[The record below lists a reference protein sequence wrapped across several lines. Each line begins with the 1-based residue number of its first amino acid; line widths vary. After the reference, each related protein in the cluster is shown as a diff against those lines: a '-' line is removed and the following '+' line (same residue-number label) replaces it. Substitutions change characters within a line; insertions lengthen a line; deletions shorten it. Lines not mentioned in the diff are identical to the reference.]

1 MIGNDIVDL
10 VQADKDSNWQR
21 KGFLDKLFTTEEQFL
36 ISSDIQAPL
45 MVWLLWSM
53 KEAAYKINSRQSK
66 LRLFAP
72 IKLICNNLIV
82 LNDKATGQ
90 VFYEEQV
97 YFTTTEI
104 HGHDYVHT
112 LASDQKPELDEARIS
127 IMNFQTGYR
136 ATNPDSVSH
145 HGRYLAL
152 AYL

>member
-21 KGFLDKLFTTEEQFL
+21 KGFLDKLFTAEEQFL

-72 IKLICNNLIV
+72 IKLVCNNLIV

-90 VFYEEQV
+90 VSYENQV
-97 YFTTTEI
+97 YFTATEI
-104 HGHDYVHT
+104 HGQDYVHT
-112 LASDQKPELDEARIS
+112 LASDQKPELEAARIS

-136 ATNPDSVSH
+136 TTNPESVSH